1 MNSEQAQKRIEVL
14 RKEIEKHN
22 KLYYEL
28 DTPHIPDAQYDKY
41 FRELK
46 SLEEAFPQFDSLLS
60 PTKRVGGKPSEKF
73 DKVEH
78 AVPMLS
84 LDNAMNVEELFEF
97 DKRIKRFLGL
107 EPEEPIEYI
116 AELKLD
122 GLAVELTYENGVFV
136 SGSTRG
142 NGLVGEDITNN
153 LRTIAIIPRTVPK
166 EAPEILDVRGE
177 VYISKNDFIQ
187 LNSWRDEQGESVFAN
202 PRNAAAGSLRQLDP
216 KKTAQRPLSI
226 YCYAIGRGDG
236 MDRKSYSQLL
246 KTLEQWRFS
255 VNDRRIKAERI
266 EKVAEFYNEM
276 TQSRAGLPYDID
288 GVVVKV
294 NNPSYRE
301 KLGYVSRSP
310 RWAIAMKFL
319 AEQVSTKLLGIDI
332 QVGRTG
338 VLTPVARLEPVQ
350 VGGVTVSNATLHNQ
364 DEIDR
369 LDARIGDTVL
379 LQRAGDVIPEIVQVD
394 MEKRASDR
402 APFSIVEHVD
412 HVCPACGSKVVRPE
426 DEVAYR
432 CIGIACPAQL
442 IEQIKHFAS
451 KGAANI
457 DGLGDKII
465 RQLVESGLLTSAADI
480 YRLGFEQWAGLER
493 MAEKSAANMIKAIEL
508 SKKITLTRFVYALG
522 IRYVG
527 EATSK
532 LLAQHL
538 ETLDNIRNSSPE
550 KLEEVVEIGPK
561 VSASIRNFFDDET
574 NRKVVDEL
582 LILGLVPLAVEKEDT
597 GVLSGKTFVLTG
609 SLENYT
615 RSAAK
620 EAIERLGGKVASS
633 VSKKTDYVLA
643 GEKSGSK
650 LEKAKKLKVEVIGE
664 ERFAKMIK
672 DGKE

>member
-1 MNSEQAQKRIEVL
+1 M
-14 RKEIEKHN
+14 
-22 KLYYEL
+22 
-28 DTPHIPDAQYDKY
+28 
-41 FRELK
+41 
-46 SLEEAFPQFDSLLS
+46 
-60 PTKRVGGKPSEKF
+60 
-73 DKVEH
+73 
-78 AVPMLS
+78 
-84 LDNAMNVEELFEF
+84 
-97 DKRIKRFLGL
+97 
-107 EPEEPIEYI
+107 
-116 AELKLD
+116 
-122 GLAVELTYENGVFV
+122 
-136 SGSTRG
+136 
-142 NGLVGEDITNN
+142 
-153 LRTIAIIPRTVPK
+153 
-166 EAPEILDVRGE
+166 
-177 VYISKNDFIQ
+177 
-187 LNSWRDEQGESVFAN
+187 
-202 PRNAAAGSLRQLDP
+202 
-216 KKTAQRPLSI
+216 
-226 YCYAIGRGDG
+226 
-236 MDRKSYSQLL
+236 
-246 KTLEQWRFS
+246 
-255 VNDRRIKAERI
+255 
-266 EKVAEFYNEM
+266 
-276 TQSRAGLPYDID
+276 
-288 GVVVKV
+288 
-294 NNPSYRE
+294 
-301 KLGYVSRSP
+301 
-310 RWAIAMKFL
+310 
-319 AEQVSTKLLGIDI
+319 
-332 QVGRTG
+332 
-338 VLTPVARLEPVQ
+338 
-350 VGGVTVSNATLHNQ
+350 
-364 DEIDR
+364 
-369 LDARIGDTVL
+369 
-379 LQRAGDVIPEIVQVD
+379 
-394 MEKRASDR
+394 
-402 APFSIVEHVD
+402 
-412 HVCPACGSKVVRPE
+412 VRPE